1 MRKHLGFE
9 IPLYVTQLQGQRLRA
24 PSMGKCAFCFQ
35 TKHRVY
41 LLGDDRPICDQCV
54 EVAIAEN
61 RYGDDTDQRRPA
73 EQPKEVI
80 WEDLAYAGLTDK
92 FDTAFWERAIR

>member
-24 PSMGKCAFCFQ
+24 PGMGKCAFCFQ
-35 TKHRVY
+35 TKHKVY

-54 EVAIAEN
+54 EVSIAEN
-61 RYGDDTDQRRPA
+61 AHGLGGQAHPA
-73 EQPKEVI
+73 EQPKEVV
-80 WEDLAYAGLTDK
+80 WEDLANAGLTDK

>member
-9 IPLYVTQLQGQRLRA
+9 IPLYIPGARRRWPCSCV
-24 PSMGKCAFCFQ
+24 KCAFCFQ
-35 TKHRVY
+35 TKHKVY

-54 EVAIAEN
+54 EVSIAEN
-61 RYGDDTDQRRPA
+61 AHGLGGQAHPA
-73 EQPKEVI
+73 EQPKEVV
-80 WEDLAYAGLTDK
+80 WEDLANAGLTDK